1 MEKGLTVQKNR
12 VQLFDRLN
20 GDKETFLSL
29 QKELVELQVAR
40 ALKLCDGVRER
51 REKFTA
57 SDGTCWRVELL
68 DVEDRAQ
75 GKPATSCIDSTPQ
88 KPKCSEVPPTAVTTA
103 KTTPTPPAA
112 PTTQPVHRTTSATK
126 PLSFPSHSVS
136 QPLPL
141 HTPATVT
148 TPSRKVKRVL
158 IIAPPTSISRERLL
172 PFGDWLKT
180 LGFEV
185 QFYDSRVDWEQ
196 RGKQAGSICFWC
208 QDDAMAAQVDLFEED
223 YRHLGPSVDYN
234 YIFVCFFHSDRTAL
248 VWEETVKCSFQ
259 EKVRSGLHLNSTFK
273 SCHYFALVTPLNP
286 ETGTK
291 EKQLARILKEL

>member
-20 GDKETFLSL
+20 GDKETFLAL
-29 QKELVELQVAR
+29 QKELVELQLAR
-40 ALKLCDGVRER
+40 ALKLCDGVREQ
-51 REKFTA
+51 REEFTA
-57 SDGTCWRVELL
+57 SDGTCWKVELL
-68 DVEDRAQ
+68 AVEDR
-75 GKPATSCIDSTPQ
+75 KPATSCIDSTPT
-88 KPKCSEVPPTAVTTA
+88 KPKSSEVPPTAVTA
-103 KTTPTPPAA
+103 ASTTPTPQSAA
-112 PTTQPVHRTTSATK
+112 PTPQPVHHTTSATK
-126 PLSFPSHSVS
+126 PLSLPTHSVY

-141 HTPATVT
+141 QTPATVT
-148 TPSRKVKRVL
+148 TPSPKVKRVL
-158 IIAPPTSISRERLL
+158 IIAPPTSISRTRLL

-185 QFYDSRVDWEQ
+185 QFYDSRVDWEL

-223 YRHLGPSVDYN
+223 YRHLGSSVDYN

-248 VWEETVKCSFQ
+248 VWEETVKRSFQ
-259 EKVRSGLHLNSTFK
+259 GKVPSGLHLNSTFQ